1 MSVVTIAEAWT
12 RAGRPFTVAEL
23 DRMPEDGVASCSSAL
38 HGSGPS
44 GTGGLAADRLLT
56 SSSAA
61 AMTARRAGTCTL
73 HLARYSTT

>member
-12 RAGRPFTVAEL
+12 AAGRPFTVAEL
-23 DRMPEDGVASCSSAL
+23 DRMPGDGVASCSSAL
-38 HGSGPS
+38 HGSGPN

-73 HLARYSTT
+73 HLAR